1 LFCYKRWRFESYRTE
16 IPSLQLTFEIMR
28 TEIPKLQKIFDA
40 YSVHR
45 AEAGAM
51 HENQVTDEGR
61 LGADLGCYRDWAQR
75 IEAMYSSHTLCRMLY
90 STDSRTREA
99 AAWGLGLI
107 GEEIALDALGPCLR
121 DPFRGV
127 RTAVDEARRTILART
142 QSPWHRETAQNIE
155 DLLARARLGEASHLA
170 DLLVEETESRSD
182 AFMLRAW
189 VRFSNQRMDW
199 AAEDCKKT
207 LSIDPFC
214 YRACV
219 ALGQCF
225 WHQNRDAAA
234 RECCLEAARLYP
246 DWEPAY
252 SALRSM
258 QRSRSLA

>member
-1 LFCYKRWRFESYRTE
+1 MWRSEYRRFESWRTD
-16 IPSLQLTFEIMR
+16 IPLLQLSVEIMR
-28 TEIPKLQKIFDA
+28 TEIPKLQKILDA
-40 YSVHR
+40 YSLLC
-45 AEAGAM
+45 ADEYSTD
-51 HENQVTDEGR
+51 ENRVTDEGR
-61 LGADLGCYRDWAQR
+61 LERGSGRHGDWAQR
-75 IEAMYSSHTLCRMLY
+75 IEAMYNSHTLCRMLY
-90 STDSRTREA
+90 STDSRTRQA

-107 GEEIALDALGPCLR
+107 GEESALEALGPCLR

-142 QSPWHRETAQNIE
+142 QSPWHRETAQTIE
-155 DLLARARLGEASHLA
+155 DLLAKARLGEASHLA

-189 VRFSNQRMDW
+189 VRFSNQRMEW

-225 WHQNRDAAA
+225 WHQNRDAVA
-234 RECCLEAARLYP
+234 RECFLEAARLYP

-252 SALRSM
+252 SALRTM
-258 QRSRSLA
+258 QRSRSFA